1 MELASLY
8 VIDKSLIIR
17 KNANDIYIYRFN
29 GISYVPQRGDQDSG
43 VKSYKDT
50 VAIGKGEFKHH
61 IVMVGIFFTYTEVK
75 K

>member
-1 MELASLY
+1 MT
-8 VIDKSLIIR
+8 
-17 KNANDIYIYRFN
+17 YIYRFN

-50 VAIGKGEFKHH
+50 VAIGKGNLGI